1 MNKKSVA
8 ALALTMCVSAA
19 ATVAFAEVNPA
30 VEVNDRELVFAD
42 QKAVIL
48 ENEGRTVVPARGVF
62 EYMGAS
68 VSWDDTQKK
77 VTIKT
82 PSPAKQIELT
92 IGSDKMYVY
101 TFSGQNLFAA
111 PAKEEITLD
120 APARIMNDR
129 TMIPLRAIAESMGAD
144 VTWNDTEKKVVI
156 YTADYK
162 APVID
167 AEAPA
172 PTDAPTSTDA
182 PVSTDTPTST
192 DAPVSTDTPAST
204 DAPVSTDT
212 PVSTDNEVKKDIAL
226 SLSADVTEAN
236 IGDEVEITVNA
247 KNMPKNYFVNGY
259 TLGLVYDH
267 SKLEMVSNSL
277 KLVKGDVSQFMSV
290 ENPTAKDDL
299 YKGVGITVDP
309 NVYVASEDGAFFTFK
324 VKVLT
329 DDEASIKISNRYDS
343 KRGDDTSF
351 NFVSDTGELID
362 DLKIYIDTTPI
373 VIK

>member
-19 ATVAFAEVNPA
+19 ATAAFAEVNPA

-68 VSWDDTQKK
+68 VSWDDAQKK

-120 APARIMNDR
+120 APARIMNNR

-167 AEAPA
+167 TETPA
-172 PTDAPTSTDA
+172 PTDA
-182 PVSTDTPTST
+182 
-192 DAPVSTDTPAST
+192 PAST

-212 PVSTDNEVKKDIAL
+212 PAATDAPVSTDTPISTDNEIKKDIAL

-267 SKLEMVSNSL
+267 SKLEIVSNSL
-277 KLVKGDVSQFMSV
+277 KLVNGDVSQFMSV

-309 NVYVASEDGAFFTFK
+309 KLYVASEDGAFFTFK